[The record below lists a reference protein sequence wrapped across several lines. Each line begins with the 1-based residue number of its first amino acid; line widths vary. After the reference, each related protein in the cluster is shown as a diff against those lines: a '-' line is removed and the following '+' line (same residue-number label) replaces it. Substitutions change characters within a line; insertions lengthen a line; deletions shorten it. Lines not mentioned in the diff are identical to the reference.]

1 MDLVNYGR
9 WISTKF
15 RSSQSEVFLRKGVL
29 KIYSKFTGE
38 HSFRS
43 VTSFKLQTNFI
54 ESALRHGC
62 SPKNLLQISKT
73 AFPRNT
79 SGQLLQKVFRNV
91 ARIEALGEGIL
102 IFRFKISFLTF
113 FTRAVLK
120 LKVLTFISGKNS
132 LTFLIFSKYQIENY
146 CCLNLEC

>member
-43 VTSFKLQTNFI
+43 VISLKLQTNFI
-54 ESALRHGC
+54 EIALRHGC
-62 SPKNLLQISKT
+62 SPKHLLHISKT

-132 LTFLIFSKYQIENY
+132 LTFWIFSKYQIENY